1 MTVADLIK
9 RLKPYESKPH
19 DFTVKIEGSSL
30 VITQLSDVDEI
41 EVPS

>member
-1 MTVADLIK
+1 MTVAELIK
-9 RLKPYESKPH
+9 KLKPYESKPY

-30 VITQLSDVDEI
+30 IITQLKDVDEI